1 MVLRDLKHLIFFE
14 DLLQDANN
22 ALVQAACA
30 EGRHALAYN
39 CSYIPEVL
47 LDVEGCFSV
56 RLRAPRCTNPDLATY
71 YMTNRS
77 CPYSKSILERAFE
90 GGYNFI
96 DALLGQ
102 ECCTTMNRMEQYFD
116 YCKLIPKEKFFT
128 SFIDMPLKKTAWH
141 AGYFRRQIEQKI
153 IEPLGRVYGVDFS
166 EEKLRAAIEQHN
178 EVCRIIT
185 EIGDMRK
192 LPNPPVT
199 GYEFHVI
206 QLVSLTCPKDLI
218 LPYLR
223 ETLEEIKSREPERK
237 FPFRARVM
245 VAGSEIDDP
254 DFTKLLEGCGAYVV
268 ADRYCFGSIPGR
280 EEIIV
285 RPGEDVLQAIADHYI
300 QTNQCPRAMGP
311 ENVVARKQFL
321 YKIAQEYGAEGVIV
335 ENMKFCEYWGYER
348 AQAAQWMR
356 DGFSLPGTLPV
367 CQIEKDYTNAATGA
381 APHPLPGLRGVAGD
395 QAHPVGK
402 VRCEIC
408 GKESIA

>member
-1 MVLRDLKHLIFFE
+1 MVLRDLKHFIFFE

-223 ETLEEIKSREPERK
+223 ETLEEIKSRELEPK

-367 CQIEKDYTNAATGA
+367 CQIEKDYTNAATGQ
-381 APHPLPGLRGVAGD
+381 LRTRF
-395 QAHPVGK
+395 QAFVESL
-402 VRCEIC
+402 EI
-408 GKESIA
+408 KRIQSEK

>member
-1 MVLRDLKHLIFFE
+1 MRDLKHLIYFE

-22 ALVQAACA
+22 ALVQKASAD
-30 EGRHALAYN
+30 GRLALAYN
-39 CSYIPEVL
+39 CSYIPELL
-47 LDVEGCFSV
+47 LDVEGCFGV

-116 YCKLIPKEKFFT
+116 YCKLIPKEKFFI
-128 SFIDMPLKKTAWH
+128 SFIDMPLKKTEWH

-153 IEPLGRVYGVDFS
+153 IEPLERVYGVDFS
-166 EEKLRAAIEQHN
+166 EEKLLAAIEQHN
-178 EVCRIIT
+178 EVCRIIS

-223 ETLEEIKSREPERK
+223 ETLEEIKQREPEPK

-254 DFTKLLEGCGAYVV
+254 DFTKLLESCGAYVV

-321 YKIAQEYGAEGVIV
+321 YKIAQEYAAEGVIV

-367 CQIEKDYTNAATGA
+367 CQIEKDYTNAATGQ
-381 APHPLPGLRGVAGD
+381 LRTRF
-395 QAHPVGK
+395 QAFVESL
-402 VRCEIC
+402 EI
-408 GKESIA
+408 KRIQSER

>member
-102 ECCTTMNRMEQYFD
+102 ECCTTMNRMELYFD

-223 ETLEEIKSREPERK
+223 ETLEEIKSREPEPK

-285 RPGEDVLQAIADHYI
+285 KPDEDILQAIADHYI

-367 CQIEKDYTNAATGA
+367 CQIEKDYTNAATGQ
-381 APHPLPGLRGVAGD
+381 LRTRF
-395 QAHPVGK
+395 QAFVESL
-402 VRCEIC
+402 EI
-408 GKESIA
+408 KRIQSEK

>member
-223 ETLEEIKSREPERK
+223 ETLEEIKSRELEPK

-348 AQAAQWMR
+348 AQATQWMR

-367 CQIEKDYTNAATGA
+367 CQIEKDYTNAATGQ
-381 APHPLPGLRGVAGD
+381 LRTRF
-395 QAHPVGK
+395 QAFVESL
-402 VRCEIC
+402 EI
-408 GKESIA
+408 KRIQSEK

>member
-223 ETLEEIKSREPERK
+223 ETLEEIKSREPEPK

-285 RPGEDVLQAIADHYI
+285 KPDEDILQAIADHYI

-321 YKIAQEYGAEGVIV
+321 YKIAQEYGAEGIIV

-367 CQIEKDYTNAATGA
+367 CQIEKDYTNAATGQ
-381 APHPLPGLRGVAGD
+381 LRTRF
-395 QAHPVGK
+395 QAFVESL
-402 VRCEIC
+402 EI
-408 GKESIA
+408 KRIQSEK

>member
-223 ETLEEIKSREPERK
+223 ETLEEIKSREPEPK

-285 RPGEDVLQAIADHYI
+285 KPDEDILQAIADHYI
-300 QTNQCPRAMGP
+300 QTNQCPRSMGP

-348 AQAAQWMR
+348 AQ
-356 DGFSLPGTLPV
+356 DGMWFYEGYELPRSIPV
-367 CQIEKDYTNAATGA
+367 CQIEKDYTSAASGQ
-381 APHPLPGLRGVAGD
+381 LRTRF
-395 QAHPVGK
+395 QAFIESL
-402 VRCEIC
+402 EI
-408 GKESIA
+408 KKIQAQQ

>member
-141 AGYFRRQIEQKI
+141 VGYFRRQIEQKI

-192 LPNPPVT
+192 LPNPPIT

-223 ETLEEIKSREPERK
+223 ETLEEIKSREPEPK

-285 RPGEDVLQAIADHYI
+285 KPDEDILQAIADHYI
-300 QTNQCPRAMGP
+300 QTNQCPRSMGP

-367 CQIEKDYTNAATGA
+367 CQIEKDYTNAATGQ
-381 APHPLPGLRGVAGD
+381 LRTRF
-395 QAHPVGK
+395 QAFVESL
-402 VRCEIC
+402 EI
-408 GKESIA
+408 KRIQSER

>member
-1 MVLRDLKHLIFFE
+1 MRDLKHLIYFE

-22 ALVQAACA
+22 ALVQKASAD
-30 EGRHALAYN
+30 GRLALAYN
-39 CSYIPEVL
+39 CSYIPELL
-47 LDVEGCFSV
+47 LDVEGCFGV

-116 YCKLIPKEKFFT
+116 YCKLIPKEKFFI
-128 SFIDMPLKKTAWH
+128 SFIDMPLKKTEWH

-153 IEPLGRVYGVDFS
+153 IEPLERVYGVDFS
-166 EEKLRAAIEQHN
+166 EEKLLAAIEQYN
-178 EVCRIIT
+178 EVCRIIS

-223 ETLEEIKSREPERK
+223 ETLEEIKQREPEPK

-254 DFTKLLEGCGAYVV
+254 DFTKLLESCGAYVV

-367 CQIEKDYTNAATGA
+367 CQIEKDYTNAATGQ
-381 APHPLPGLRGVAGD
+381 LRTRF
-395 QAHPVGK
+395 QAFVESL
-402 VRCEIC
+402 EI
-408 GKESIA
+408 KRIQSER

>member
-1 MVLRDLKHLIFFE
+1 MRDLKHLIYFE

-22 ALVQAACA
+22 ALVQKASAD
-30 EGRHALAYN
+30 GRLALAYN
-39 CSYIPEVL
+39 CSYIPELL
-47 LDVEGCFSV
+47 LDVEGCFGV

-116 YCKLIPKEKFFT
+116 YCKLIPKEKFFI
-128 SFIDMPLKKTAWH
+128 SFIDMPLKKTEWH

-153 IEPLGRVYGVDFS
+153 IEPLERVYGVDFS
-166 EEKLRAAIEQHN
+166 EEKLLAAIEQHN
-178 EVCRIIT
+178 EVCRIIS

-223 ETLEEIKSREPERK
+223 ETLEEIKQREPEPK

-254 DFTKLLEGCGAYVV
+254 DFTKLLESCGAYVV

-311 ENVVARKQFL
+311 ENVVVRKLFL
-321 YKIAQEYGAEGVIV
+321 FKMAQDYVAEGVIV
-335 ENMKFCEYWGYER
+335 EQLKFCEYWGYER

-367 CQIEKDYTNAATGA
+367 CQIEKDYKNADTVQ
-381 APHPLPGLRGVAGD
+381 LRTRF
-395 QAHPVGK
+395 QAFVESL
-402 VRCEIC
+402 EI
-408 GKESIA
+408 KRIQSER

>member
-153 IEPLGRVYGVDFS
+153 IEPLGRVYCVDFS

-223 ETLEEIKSREPERK
+223 ETLEEIKSREPEPK

-285 RPGEDVLQAIADHYI
+285 KPDEDILQAIADHYI

-367 CQIEKDYTNAATGA
+367 CQIEKDYTNAATGQ
-381 APHPLPGLRGVAGD
+381 LRTRF
-395 QAHPVGK
+395 QAFVESL
-402 VRCEIC
+402 EI
-408 GKESIA
+408 KRIQSEK

>member
-223 ETLEEIKSREPERK
+223 ETLEEIKSREPEPK

-285 RPGEDVLQAIADHYI
+285 KPDEDILQAIADHYI

-335 ENMKFCEYWGYER
+335 ENMKFCEYWGCER

-367 CQIEKDYTNAATGA
+367 CQIEKDYTNAATGQ
-381 APHPLPGLRGVAGD
+381 LRTRF
-395 QAHPVGK
+395 QAFVESL
-402 VRCEIC
+402 EI
-408 GKESIA
+408 KRIQSEK

>member
-77 CPYSKSILERAFE
+77 CPYSKSIRERAFE

-223 ETLEEIKSREPERK
+223 ETLEEIKSREPEPK

-367 CQIEKDYTNAATGA
+367 CQIEKDYTNAATGQ
-381 APHPLPGLRGVAGD
+381 LRTRF
-395 QAHPVGK
+395 QAFVESL
-402 VRCEIC
+402 EI
-408 GKESIA
+408 KRIQSER

>member
-153 IEPLGRVYGVDFS
+153 IEPLGHVYGVDFS

-192 LPNPPVT
+192 LPNPPIT

-223 ETLEEIKSREPERK
+223 ETLEEIKSREPEPK

-285 RPGEDVLQAIADHYI
+285 KPDEDILQAIADHYI
-300 QTNQCPRAMGP
+300 QTNQCPRSMGP

-367 CQIEKDYTNAATGA
+367 CQIEKDYTNAATGQ
-381 APHPLPGLRGVAGD
+381 LRTRF
-395 QAHPVGK
+395 QAFVESL
-402 VRCEIC
+402 EI
-408 GKESIA
+408 KRIQSEK

>member
-223 ETLEEIKSREPERK
+223 ETLEEIKSREPEPK

-245 VAGSEIDDP
+245 VAGSEIHDP

-285 RPGEDVLQAIADHYI
+285 KPDEDILQAIADHYI

-367 CQIEKDYTNAATGA
+367 CQIEKDYTNAATGQ
-381 APHPLPGLRGVAGD
+381 LRTRF
-395 QAHPVGK
+395 QAFVESL
-402 VRCEIC
+402 EI
-408 GKESIA
+408 KRIQSER

>member
-1 MVLRDLKHLIFFE
+1 MRDLKHLIYFE

-22 ALVQAACA
+22 ALVQKASAD
-30 EGRHALAYN
+30 GRLALAYN
-39 CSYIPEVL
+39 CSYIPELL
-47 LDVEGCFSV
+47 LDVEGCFGV

-116 YCKLIPKEKFFT
+116 YCKLIPKEKFFV
-128 SFIDMPLKKTAWH
+128 SFIDMPLKKAEWH

-153 IEPLGRVYGVDFS
+153 IEPLERVYGVDFS
-166 EEKLRAAIEQHN
+166 EEKLLAAIEQHN
-178 EVCRIIT
+178 EVCRIIS

-223 ETLEEIKSREPERK
+223 ETLEEIKQREPEPK

-254 DFTKLLEGCGAYVV
+254 DFAKLLESCGAYVV

-285 RPGEDVLQAIADHYI
+285 KPGEDILQAIADHYI
-300 QTNQCPRAMGP
+300 QTNQCPRSMGP

-367 CQIEKDYTNAATGA
+367 CQIEKDYTNAATGQ
-381 APHPLPGLRGVAGD
+381 LRTRF
-395 QAHPVGK
+395 QAFVESL
-402 VRCEIC
+402 EI
-408 GKESIA
+408 KRIQSER

>member
-1 MVLRDLKHLIFFE
+1 MRDLKHLIFFE

-30 EGRHALAYN
+30 EGRLALAYN

-178 EVCRIIT
+178 EVCRFIT

-223 ETLEEIKSREPERK
+223 ETLEEIKSREPEPK

-285 RPGEDVLQAIADHYI
+285 KPDEDILQAIADHYI
-300 QTNQCPRAMGP
+300 QTNQCPRSMGP

-348 AQAAQWMR
+348 AQAAQWMS

-367 CQIEKDYTNAATGA
+367 CQIEKDYTNAATGQ
-381 APHPLPGLRGVAGD
+381 LRTRF
-395 QAHPVGK
+395 QAFVESL
-402 VRCEIC
+402 EI
-408 GKESIA
+408 KRIQSEK

>member
-30 EGRHALAYN
+30 EGRLALAYN

-223 ETLEEIKSREPERK
+223 ETLEEIKSREPEPK

-254 DFTKLLEGCGAYVV
+254 DFTKLLESCGAYVV

-367 CQIEKDYTNAATGA
+367 CQIEKDYTNAATGQ
-381 APHPLPGLRGVAGD
+381 LRTRF
-395 QAHPVGK
+395 QAFVESL
-402 VRCEIC
+402 EI
-408 GKESIA
+408 KRIQSEK

>member
-47 LDVEGCFSV
+47 LDIEGCFSV

-116 YCKLIPKEKFFT
+116 YCKLIPKENFFT

-223 ETLEEIKSREPERK
+223 ETLEEIKSREPEPK

-285 RPGEDVLQAIADHYI
+285 KPDEDILQAIADHYI
-300 QTNQCPRAMGP
+300 QTNQCPRSMGP

-367 CQIEKDYTNAATGA
+367 CQIEKDYTNAATGQ
-381 APHPLPGLRGVAGD
+381 LRTRF
-395 QAHPVGK
+395 QAFVESL
-402 VRCEIC
+402 EI
-408 GKESIA
+408 KRIQSEK

>member
-39 CSYIPEVL
+39 CSYVPEVL

-192 LPNPPVT
+192 LPNPPIT

-223 ETLEEIKSREPERK
+223 ETLEEIKSREPEPK

-285 RPGEDVLQAIADHYI
+285 KPDEDILQAIADHYI

-367 CQIEKDYTNAATGA
+367 CQIEKDYTNAATGQ
-381 APHPLPGLRGVAGD
+381 LRTRF
-395 QAHPVGK
+395 QAFVESL
-402 VRCEIC
+402 EI
-408 GKESIA
+408 KRIQSEK

>member
-166 EEKLRAAIEQHN
+166 EEKLRASIEQHN

-192 LPNPPVT
+192 LPNPPIT

-223 ETLEEIKSREPERK
+223 ETLEEIKSREPEPK

-285 RPGEDVLQAIADHYI
+285 KPDEDILQAIADHYI

-367 CQIEKDYTNAATGA
+367 CQIEKDYTNAATGQ
-381 APHPLPGLRGVAGD
+381 LRTRF
-395 QAHPVGK
+395 QAFVESL
-402 VRCEIC
+402 EI
-408 GKESIA
+408 KRIQSEK